1 MEAQF
6 RLTEEIHK
14 WYFLNT
20 LVQGTTFWSK
30 FFQLC
35 TNQSYIFKGTFFF
48 FATTNKM
55 KCMKQMNSGVDSKA
69 FTLTSMDGSQNI
81 VPLSSLIIIKDL
93 AVLFLDLMEEHL
105 LFLIVC
111 ITSSLH

>member
-1 MEAQF
+1 
-6 RLTEEIHK
+6 
-14 WYFLNT
+14 
-20 LVQGTTFWSK
+20 
-30 FFQLC
+30 
-35 TNQSYIFKGTFFF
+35 
-48 FATTNKM
+48 M

-93 AVLFLDLMEEHL
+93 AVFVLDLMEEHL

-111 ITSSLH
+111 ITGSLH